1 MIRFS
6 FVLTAVFGLSAA
18 LLQAQSLDLASLHSS
33 LTTACKSIRG
43 HAARI
48 VAEAGE
54 PELNADVAIAHLREV
69 MRYQAEMEQHL
80 KSAHA
85 LLTPGQ
91 RKTVEAEH
99 KALETVCATIKDLAA
114 KAEKE
119 FAGAPPDR
127 RAIRGLA
134 TTMRNEMT
142 RGKDIHDLLK
152 KKLGIP

>member
-6 FVLTAVFGLSAA
+6 FMLTAVFGLSAA
-18 LLQAQSLDLASLHSS
+18 LLQAQSPDLASLHSS
-33 LTTACKSIRG
+33 LTTDCKSIRG

-48 VAEAGE
+48 VAEASE
-54 PELNADVAIAHLREV
+54 TEMNTDVALAHLREV
-69 MRYQAEMEQHL
+69 MRYQTGMEQHL
-80 KSAHA
+80 KSSHA
-85 LLTPGQ
+85 LLTTSQ
-91 RKTVEAEH
+91 RKAVEAEQ
-99 KALETVCATIKDLAA
+99 KALETICATIKDLAG

-119 FAGAPPDR
+119 FAGAAADR